1 MAIVHFVNYKRGTQS
16 RAAMRGVMLYVMQ
29 EKKTAWEGGPLVSG
43 INCQPQSV
51 YDDFLNTKLLYHKDG
66 GVMFYHM
73 VQSFPKG
80 AAVNPRQA
88 HEAARRLAEYFDGCE
103 VLVCTHVDREHIHS
117 HCVINSVNF
126 ETGKKLHMAKEQ
138 IQELMRRND
147 MICQEMGLP
156 VFEPTAQQARGMSGA
171 EYHVAL
177 KGQSWKL
184 RLMNTID
191 ECMKY
196 AADKDAFVSLMASEG
211 YDYNG
216 KRIKPR
222 QKTVHPPEELTPKQ
236 VEKWLNEQAVL
247 FERDCRHTPQPVQ
260 QLTLAKYIDLWLAD
274 IAPGKLAKST
284 IRRDR
289 QDIERILPALGHYK
303 LTELRPEHFRNFYA
317 ELRKATSIETKK
329 PLSEYT
335 IEGVHATL
343 CSILSDAVEGG
354 FLSHNPAWRTY
365 RYAGRKCEKKIAD
378 EETAQRIIAALE
390 GESIKY
396 ETYFKL
402 IIATG
407 MRRGEC
413 CGLKWCDIDWEQ
425 RSIHICRN
433 AVKVTDEEIFVKE
446 PKTRAGDRY
455 VYFSAEMESLLREYR
470 QECAY
475 ITETYDQRQLTADD
489 FLFRRQGAQLPM
501 TPTTFTYRFKL
512 ILKKNCLPQELN
524 VHSLRHTAASLM
536 IAGGTD
542 VATVAG
548 ILGHSQPSTTLDIYT
563 HAFDKNKKAASAGL
577 QGMLEI

>member
-1 MAIVHFVNYKRGTQS
+1 
-16 RAAMRGVMLYVMQ
+16 
-29 EKKTAWEGGPLVSG
+29 
-43 INCQPQSV
+43 
-51 YDDFLNTKLLYHKDG
+51 
-66 GVMFYHM
+66 
-73 VQSFPKG
+73 
-80 AAVNPRQA
+80 
-88 HEAARRLAEYFDGCE
+88 
-103 VLVCTHVDREHIHS
+103 
-117 HCVINSVNF
+117 
-126 ETGKKLHMAKEQ
+126 
-138 IQELMRRND
+138 
-147 MICQEMGLP
+147 
-156 VFEPTAQQARGMSGA
+156 
-171 EYHVAL
+171 
-177 KGQSWKL
+177 
-184 RLMNTID
+184 
-191 ECMKY
+191 MK
-196 AADKDAFVSLMASEG
+196 
-211 YDYNG
+211 
-216 KRIKPR
+216 
-222 QKTVHPPEELTPKQ
+222 
-236 VEKWLNEQAVL
+236 KWLNEQAVL
-247 FERDCRHTPQPVQ
+247 FERECRHTPQPVQ
-260 QLTLAKYIDLWLAD
+260 QLTLAKYIDLWLTD

-317 ELRKATSIETKK
+317 ELRKVISPDTKK

-378 EETAQRIIAALE
+378 EETAQKIIAALE

-446 PKTRAGDRY
+446 PKTHAGNRY

-475 ITETYDQRQLTADD
+475 ITETYDQRQLTDDD

-512 ILKKNCLPQELN
+512 ILKKNGLPQGLN

-548 ILGHSQPSTTLDIYT
+548 ILGHSQPSTTLDIYN

>member
-1 MAIVHFVNYKRGTQS
+1 M
-16 RAAMRGVMLYVMQ
+16 
-29 EKKTAWEGGPLVSG
+29 
-43 INCQPQSV
+43 
-51 YDDFLNTKLLYHKDG
+51 
-66 GVMFYHM
+66 
-73 VQSFPKG
+73 
-80 AAVNPRQA
+80 
-88 HEAARRLAEYFDGCE
+88 
-103 VLVCTHVDREHIHS
+103 
-117 HCVINSVNF
+117 
-126 ETGKKLHMAKEQ
+126 
-138 IQELMRRND
+138 
-147 MICQEMGLP
+147 
-156 VFEPTAQQARGMSGA
+156 
-171 EYHVAL
+171 
-177 KGQSWKL
+177 
-184 RLMNTID
+184 
-191 ECMKY
+191 
-196 AADKDAFVSLMASEG
+196 
-211 YDYNG
+211 
-216 KRIKPR
+216 
-222 QKTVHPPEELTPKQ
+222 
-236 VEKWLNEQAVL
+236 
-247 FERDCRHTPQPVQ
+247 
-260 QLTLAKYIDLWLAD
+260 
-274 IAPGKLAKST
+274 
-284 IRRDR
+284 
-289 QDIERILPALGHYK
+289 
-303 LTELRPEHFRNFYA
+303 NFYA
-317 ELRKATSIETKK
+317 ELRKVIRPDTKK

-378 EETAQRIIAALE
+378 EETAQKIIAALE

-446 PKTRAGDRY
+446 PKTRAGNRY

-475 ITETYDQRQLTADD
+475 ITEAYDRRELTADD

-512 ILKKNCLPQELN
+512 ILKKNALPQELN

-542 VATVAG
+542 VETVAG